1 MRNTTSQS
9 IEMQEIKTMVEKI
22 SKSMEESKQLSK
34 EAKQMLYEAKL
45 AREAHDAEM
54 RQIKEKGSVEIQEI
68 RQIMIRTAIASEK
81 ASKKHDAEMEKLRQA
96 DIRAQKERE
105 ESSKKFDAEMEKLR
119 QADIRAQKEREE
131 SSKKFDAEMEK
142 FRQMQE
148 ESSKKHDAEMAELH
162 QLSKAR
168 DKALT
173 RLETLFVGQ
182 WGKLMESLVKGD
194 LIKLLQEKGIKVNR
208 FHTETTADKRRTR
221 YQFDIIAIDGAE
233 MVVIEVKTTLN
244 QEEAE
249 YFVGKLK
256 KFKELFPEYKDKTIY
271 GAVAYLKV
279 NQSADVWSQK
289 KGLFVIRATGSSAS
303 IVNTGAFKPKAF

>member
-1 MRNTTSQS
+1 MPR
-9 IEMQEIKTMVEKI
+9 MEKLQ
-22 SKSMEESKQLSK
+22 QLSK
-34 EAKQMLYEAKL
+34 QN
-45 AREAHDAEM
+45 
-54 RQIKEKGSVEIQEI
+54 EIG
-68 RQIMIRTAIASEK
+68 
-81 ASKKHDAEMEKLRQA
+81 L
-96 DIRAQKERE
+96 
-105 ESSKKFDAEMEKLR
+105 
-119 QADIRAQKEREE
+119 
-131 SSKKFDAEMEK
+131 
-142 FRQMQE
+142 
-148 ESSKKHDAEMAELH
+148 AELR

-194 LIKLLQEKGIKVNR
+194 LIKLLQEKGIEVNR

-233 MVVIEVKTTLN
+233 MVVVEVKTTLN

-279 NQSADVWSQK
+279 NQSADIWSQK

-303 IVNTGAFKPKAF
+303 IVNTGSFKPKSF

>member
-9 IEMQEIKTMVEKI
+9 IEMQEIKTMVEEI
-22 SKSMEESKQLSK
+22 SKSMEESKQLSE
-34 EAKQMLYEAKL
+34 EAKRMLYEAKL

-81 ASKKHDAEMEKLRQA
+81 AGKKFDARMEKLEQA

-105 ESSKKFDAEMEKLR
+105 ESNKKFDARMEKLQR
-119 QADIRAQKEREE
+119 
-131 SSKKFDAEMEK
+131 
-142 FRQMQE
+142 MQE
-148 ESSKKHDAEMAELH
+148 ESSKKHDAEMAEIR
-162 QLSKAR
+162 QLSKQNEIGLAELRQLSKVR

-194 LIKLLQEKGIKVNR
+194 LIKLLQEREIEVNR

-221 YQFDIIAIDGAE
+221 YQFDIIAINGAE
-233 MVVIEVKTTLN
+233 MVVVEVKTTLN

-279 NQSADVWSQK
+279 NQSADIWSQK

-303 IVNTGAFKPKAF
+303 IVNTGSFKPKPF